1 MTNRR
6 EDPPTAFILMPFGDE
21 FESVYEDLIFPALSE
36 AGFITTRADQF
47 NTQQSV
53 MQDIIQ
59 SIGRSALIIA
69 DLTGGN
75 PNVYYELG
83 IAHGLRRQVILMTQK
98 IESLPFDLRSYRVIE
113 YSLHLRDARRASARL
128 RELAAGVRD
137 GTALFG
143 NPVSDFLDPELFSS
157 RAPQRDEDGA
167 MLGIVD
173 YQERFQNCTD
183 AITSIISNIS
193 DRTESYAG
201 ALTSGTAAL
210 EELGARPGRPT
221 PRQIRAALVDV
232 TEETTQYS
240 ADMSSYNLAY
250 EKLLPDFES
259 SLEGLIHNETLDS
272 EERRVEFRDALNTI
286 HETIDSLQD
295 GIDGISAM
303 KGVTESLPKMEQN
316 FNRANSKLIK
326 ELHRFI
332 LNIEGTQAVA
342 RRAVALGR
350 TRLEE

>member
-1 MTNRR
+1 MLLRDCIEALNLSVAEAAQHLQVPEELLAAICRQEAPITADMAVRIEQAFGGGADAWLGMQAAHDLAEARRSSLSIANLTGAHDTGISMSAESFDANELLKRFARAAPSRPHIALIADEFRASWHNRSSTSSLPSHTSAR
-6 EDPPTAFILMPFGDE
+6 ANASRPSRNHQGLDESRDQPPRRSANGLHPLMPFGDE

-83 IAHGLRRQVILMTQK
+83 IAHGLRRQVILMTQE

-143 NPVSDFLDPELFSS
+143 NPVSDFLDPKLFSS
-157 RAPQRDEDGA
+157 RALRSDEDGA

-173 YQERFQNCTD
+173 YQERFQNCT
-183 AITSIISNIS
+183 
-193 DRTESYAG
+193 
-201 ALTSGTAAL
+201 
-210 EELGARPGRPT
+210 
-221 PRQIRAALVDV
+221 
-232 TEETTQYS
+232 TT
-240 ADMSSYNLAY
+240 
-250 EKLLPDFES
+250 
-259 SLEGLIHNETLDS
+259 
-272 EERRVEFRDALNTI
+272 
-286 HETIDSLQD
+286 
-295 GIDGISAM
+295 
-303 KGVTESLPKMEQN
+303 
-316 FNRANSKLIK
+316 
-326 ELHRFI
+326 LHP
-332 LNIEGTQAVA
+332 
-342 RRAVALGR
+342 
-350 TRLEE
+350 